1 MTILEK
7 KIDAIAR
14 SLLAND
20 TTDRN
25 AALGELAVLMKKPE
39 NTAQDADSIIR
50 KLLLE
55 LGIPEHI
62 LGSRYLVK
70 AIREVVEDENK
81 IYAITKCLYPAV
93 AKAFNTTGSRTER
106 AIRHGIEL
114 AWDRC
119 DMDVLDKYFGGTI
132 SPAKGKPTNSEFIA
146 RCANIVRAQL

>member
-25 AALGELAVLMKKPE
+25 AALGELAVLMKNQE

-50 KLLLE
+50 KLLFE

-81 IYAITKCLYPAV
+81 IYAITKCLYPTV